1 MTLKT
6 WIILGI
12 IEQIVVFTYIMP
24 ASGYWFSFFG
34 LTAVWTL
41 ITSSFDTEKEN
52 SGEEMIED
60 EGKK

>member
-12 IEQIVVFTYIMP
+12 IEQILVFTYIMP

-34 LTAVWTL
+34 LTAIWTL
-41 ITSSFDTEKEN
+41 ISSSASEDQDKEKLA
-52 SGEEMIED
+52 ED
-60 EGKK
+60 EGDK